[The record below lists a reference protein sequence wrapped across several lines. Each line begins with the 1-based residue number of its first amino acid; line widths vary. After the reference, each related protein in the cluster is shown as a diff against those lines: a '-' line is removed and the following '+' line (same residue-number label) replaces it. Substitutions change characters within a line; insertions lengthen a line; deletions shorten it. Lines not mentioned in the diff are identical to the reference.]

1 VDDADAIAA
10 AIAQWSSARFGVPV
24 DVAESPTLVATGY
37 DNRIC
42 LVQLSG
48 AGLPDEWTRP
58 LVARIARTAD
68 RLATAEREA
77 TIQNWC
83 VLHDVPAPAVLAV
96 IPPGDTFETPVQI
109 MERAPGTTVVDAFTR
124 TPRQAPALIDRL
136 AALQAAL
143 HQTPVDDW
151 PRQPDGGDSLLD
163 RRLAGVRYALSVDD
177 APALRQGLDAVER
190 LAPALGAA
198 ESVACHGDY
207 HPLNVLVDGDRLTI
221 IDWTDAGLGDRHGDV
236 ARTLLLFDLAA
247 VGADKRSERALLRV
261 LAPWL
266 RRRYRRAYE
275 RHLPLDPARLRL
287 WEPAHYLQLW
297 AGVVLTDGQ
306 GLPARLGPWLQSQ
319 FDSSLARVNVR

>member
-1 VDDADAIAA
+1 
-10 AIAQWSSARFGVPV
+10 
-24 DVAESPTLVATGY
+24 
-37 DNRIC
+37 
-42 LVQLSG
+42 
-48 AGLPDEWTRP
+48 
-58 LVARIARTAD
+58 
-68 RLATAEREA
+68 
-77 TIQNWC
+77 
-83 VLHDVPAPAVLAV
+83 
-96 IPPGDTFETPVQI
+96 
-109 MERAPGTTVVDAFTR
+109 
-124 TPRQAPALIDRL
+124 
-136 AALQAAL
+136 
-143 HQTPVDDW
+143 
-151 PRQPDGGDSLLD
+151 
-163 RRLAGVRYALSVDD
+163 
-177 APALRQGLDAVER
+177 
-190 LAPALGAA
+190 
-198 ESVACHGDY
+198 
-207 HPLNVLVDGDRLTI
+207 VLVDGDRLTI